1 MKFEHELKRSLN
13 DVPELPPDLFKKIEK
28 TIITKHKRAV
38 FYYSIAASML
48 LFLGALSFITNK
60 AVSPEYT
67 VENEVAEELQTIHDY
82 VNGNDLDNDIEMYA
96 IINNY

>member
-1 MKFEHELKRSLN
+1 MKFEYELKRSLN

-28 TIITKHKRAV
+28 KVATKHKRTV
-38 FYYSIAASML
+38 FYYSIAASLL
-48 LFLGALSFITNK
+48 LFLGALSFIAYK
-60 AVSPEYT
+60 PVLPVYT